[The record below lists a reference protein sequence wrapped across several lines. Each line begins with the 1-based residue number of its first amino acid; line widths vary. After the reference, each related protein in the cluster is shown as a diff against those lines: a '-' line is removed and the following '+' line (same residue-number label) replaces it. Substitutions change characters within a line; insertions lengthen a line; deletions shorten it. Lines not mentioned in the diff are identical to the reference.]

1 MSDDEIICPEEP
13 EKNKESGFEG
23 RETDKNQFAI
33 GSENTTLPDYD
44 DASSD
49 QENDD
54 DDEREPDE
62 AELIAEEKRLESG
75 EYDEEDDG
83 GFDEIDGTSDTGG
96 QDGSESVDEN
106 ALAAVRGSIESG
118 IFENDDAIVTLLC
131 IGKIRGYVTFEDLE
145 HVIEENALGGELT
158 DQLYDVLERNEIR
171 IVNEADISQSS
182 VKSEDGDTLEQLISG
197 VGLEDYVRLYL
208 REIGN
213 IPLLSAEE
221 ERELAIRTEEGDQE
235 ARERLTE
242 GNLRLVV
249 SVAKHYMGK
258 GMQLLDLIQE
268 GNIGLL
274 RAVNKF
280 DYRKGYK
287 FSTYA
292 TWWIRQAIT
301 RAIADQARTIRIP
314 VHMVETMHRMNRIS
328 RSLSQELGREPTISE
343 IAKEMKLPEE
353 RVTQL
358 LVAGQDTVY
367 FDDPVGDDEDRTR
380 GDMIADDLPSP
391 YDLASNSMLREQILK
406 VLDTLS
412 ERERK
417 VIMMRF
423 GLEDGK
429 EHTLEDVGRYFNVT
443 RERIRQIEAK
453 AKRKLKQSSRSGHLK
468 DYWE

>member
-13 EKNKESGFEG
+13 EKNNESGFEG
-23 RETDKNQFAI
+23 HETDKNQFAI

-83 GFDEIDGTSDTGG
+83 GFDEIGGTSDTDG
-96 QDGSESVDEN
+96 QGGSESVDEN

-118 IFENDDAIVTLLC
+118 IFENDDTIVTLLC

-171 IVNEADISQSS
+171 IVNEADISRSS

-197 VGLEDYVRLYL
+197 AGLEDYVRLYL

-328 RSLSQELGREPTISE
+328 RTLSQELGREPTISE

>member
-1 MSDDEIICPEEP
+1 MSDDEIICPEET

-83 GFDEIDGTSDTGG
+83 GFDEIGGTSDTDG

-358 LVAGQDTVY
+358 LVAGKETVY

>member
-1 MSDDEIICPEEP
+1 M
-13 EKNKESGFEG
+13 
-23 RETDKNQFAI
+23 
-33 GSENTTLPDYD
+33 
-44 DASSD
+44 
-49 QENDD
+49 
-54 DDEREPDE
+54 
-62 AELIAEEKRLESG
+62 AEEERISRGDYG
-75 EYDEEDDG
+75 EDDDG
-83 GFDEIDGTSDTGG
+83 GFGEIDRDETG
-96 QDGSESVDEN
+96 DGEGGGELAEESALIAVRGSVDAGPFENDESIVTLLCLGKVRGYITIEELERAVDEN
-106 ALAAVRGSIESG
+106 ALNG
-118 IFENDDAIVTLLC
+118 D
-131 IGKIRGYVTFEDLE
+131 
-145 HVIEENALGGELT
+145 LT
-158 DQLYDVLERNEIR
+158 DQLYDVADRNDIR
-171 IVNEADISQSS
+171 VIPEADIPSET
-182 VKSEDGDTLEQLISG
+182 VKTETDDSIEQLISG
-197 VGLEDYVRLYL
+197 AGLEDHVRLYL

-213 IPLLSAEE
+213 IPLLTPDE
-221 ERELAIRTEEGDQE
+221 ERELAIRIEAGDQI

-249 SVAKHYMGK
+249 SVAKHYIGK

-274 RAVNKF
+274 RAVRKF

-314 VHMVETMHRMNRIS
+314 VHMVETMHRMNRVS
-328 RSLSQELGREPTISE
+328 RTLSQELGREPTIPE
-343 IAKEMKLPEE
+343 IAREMKLSEE

-367 FDDPVGDDEDRTR
+367 FDDPVGDDEERTR
-380 GDMIADDLPSP
+380 GDTIADDMPTP
-391 YDLASNSMLREQILK
+391 YDVASNTMLREQIFK

-417 VIMMRF
+417 VIIMRF
-423 GLEDGK
+423 GLEDGR
-429 EHTLEDVGRYFNVT
+429 EHTLEEVGRYFNVT

-453 AKRKLKQSSRSGHLK
+453 ARRKLKQSSRSGHLR

>member
-83 GFDEIDGTSDTGG
+83 GFDEIGGTSDTDG

-118 IFENDDAIVTLLC
+118 IFENDDTIVTLLC

-171 IVNEADISQSS
+171 IVNEADISRSS

-197 VGLEDYVRLYL
+197 AGLEDYVRLYL

>member
-118 IFENDDAIVTLLC
+118 IFENDDTIVTLLC

>member
-83 GFDEIDGTSDTGG
+83 GFDEIGGTSDTDG

-106 ALAAVRGSIESG
+106 ALAAVRGTIESG
-118 IFENDDAIVTLLC
+118 VFENDDTIVTLLC

-328 RSLSQELGREPTISE
+328 RTLSQELGREPTISE

>member
-83 GFDEIDGTSDTGG
+83 GFDEIGGTSDTDG

>member
-13 EKNKESGFEG
+13 EKNNESGFEG
-23 RETDKNQFAI
+23 HETDKNQFAI

-83 GFDEIDGTSDTGG
+83 GFDEIGGTSDTDG
-96 QDGSESVDEN
+96 QGGSESVDEN

-118 IFENDDAIVTLLC
+118 IFENDDTIVTLLC

-197 VGLEDYVRLYL
+197 AGLEDYVRLYL

-328 RSLSQELGREPTISE
+328 RTLSQELGREPTISE

>member
-83 GFDEIDGTSDTGG
+83 GFDEIGGTSDTDG

-106 ALAAVRGSIESG
+106 ALAAVRGTIESG
-118 IFENDDAIVTLLC
+118 IFENDDTIVTLLC

-235 ARERLTE
+235 ARKRLTE

-328 RSLSQELGREPTISE
+328 RTLSQELGREPTISE

>member
-13 EKNKESGFEG
+13 EKNNESGFEG
-23 RETDKNQFAI
+23 HETDKNQFAI

-44 DASSD
+44 DAPSD

-83 GFDEIDGTSDTGG
+83 GFDEIGGTSDTDG
-96 QDGSESVDEN
+96 QGGSESVDEN

-118 IFENDDAIVTLLC
+118 IFENDDTIVTLLC

-197 VGLEDYVRLYL
+197 AGLEDYVRLYL

-328 RSLSQELGREPTISE
+328 RTLSQELGREPTISE